1 MKDENARQTYNSI
14 LFGAKIKEKKICGKM
29 DGAEKYHTKKE
40 TQVHKDKRW
49 TFVSDGAISIYFL
62 CVCIH
67 VKVNVCRGWEDR

>member
-40 TQVHKDKRW
+40 AQVHKDKR
-49 TFVSDGAISIYFL
+49 
-62 CVCIH
+62 
-67 VKVNVCRGWEDR
+67 